1 MRTTVTLD
9 PDVEAGIKALMRDE
23 QVGFKAALNH
33 VARRGLG
40 SPEPT
45 PFHTR
50 TFDMGVP
57 TVSLD
62 KALALADAIS
72 DEETIAKMARDA

>member
-1 MRTTVTLD
+1 
-9 PDVEAGIKALMRDE
+9 
-23 QVGFKAALNH
+23 
-33 VARRGLG
+33 
-40 SPEPT
+40 
-45 PFHTR
+45 
-50 TFDMGVP
+50 MGVP